1 MSVLSPEMRP
11 NSFATAQLKSGLML
25 KKTNK
30 KNRIKCSLRCLS
42 HYRLLFIVNSSLAL
56 FPIIS

>member
-25 KKTNK
+25 KKNK
-30 KNRIKCSLRCLS
+30 QKKPHKVLTEVSVTLQITFYSE
-42 HYRLLFIVNSSLAL
+42 
-56 FPIIS
+56 